1 MLNVMNNIAMI
12 AIGGALGAVS
22 RYGLSQLAINLFGK
36 GFPFGTLIANFV
48 GSLCMGLL
56 FALIENGSLA
66 PQVRMAVG
74 VGFLGAFT
82 TFSTFSLDTVL
93 MIQSGEIQKALLNII
108 FNLGLCL
115 MAVFIGLW
123 LGSK

>member
-1 MLNVMNNIAMI
+1 MNNVLMI
-12 AIGGALGAVS
+12 ALGGALGAVS

-48 GSLCMGLL
+48 GSLLMGLL
-56 FALIENGSLA
+56 FALIETEFLA
-66 PQVRMAVG
+66 PPVKVALG
-74 VGFLGAFT
+74 IGFLGAFT

-93 MIQSGEIQKALLNII
+93 MIQAGDLQKALLNIL

-115 MAVFIGLW
+115 AAVFIGLW

>member
-1 MLNVMNNIAMI
+1 MNNILMI
-12 AIGGALGAVS
+12 AAGGALGAIS

-48 GSLCMGLL
+48 GSLFMGLL
-56 FALIENGSLA
+56 FSLIETESLA
-66 PQVRMAVG
+66 PQVRIAVG

-93 MIQSGEIQKALLNII
+93 MIQNGEIQKAL
-108 FNLGLCL
+108 FNVLFNVGLCL

>member
-1 MLNVMNNIAMI
+1 MNNLLLIGL
-12 AIGGALGAVS
+12 GGALGAIS
-22 RYGLSQLAINLFGK
+22 RYGLSQLAINVFGK

-48 GSLCMGLL
+48 GSLLMGLL
-56 FALIENGSLA
+56 FSLVESESLMPQARIAL
-66 PQVRMAVG
+66 G

-93 MIQSGEIQKALLNII
+93 MLQAGEFQKAILNIL
-108 FNLGLCL
+108 FNLFLCL
-115 MAVFIGLW
+115 SAVCIGLW

>member
-1 MLNVMNNIAMI
+1 MNNLLMI
-12 AIGGALGAVS
+12 AAGGALGAIS

-48 GSLCMGLL
+48 GSLLMGLL
-56 FALIENGSLA
+56 FSLIETESLA
-66 PQVRMAVG
+66 PQVRIAVG

-93 MIQSGEIQKALLNII
+93 MIQSGEIQKALLNVL
-108 FNLGLCL
+108 FNVGLCL
-115 MAVFIGLW
+115 IAVFIGLL
-123 LGSK
+123 LGNK

>member
-1 MLNVMNNIAMI
+1 MI
-12 AIGGALGAVS
+12 NLLMIGLGGALGAIS

-48 GSLCMGLL
+48 GSLLMGLL
-56 FALIENGSLA
+56 FALIETESLM
-66 PQVRMAVG
+66 PQVRTALG
-74 VGFLGAFT
+74 IGFLGAFT

-93 MIQSGEIQKALLNII
+93 MIQAGDIQKALLNIL

>member
-1 MLNVMNNIAMI
+1 MNNLLMI
-12 AIGGALGAVS
+12 AVGGALGAIS
-22 RYGLSQLAINLFGK
+22 RYGLSQLAINVFGK

-48 GSLCMGLL
+48 GSLLMGLL
-56 FALIENGSLA
+56 FALLESESILPHAKISL
-66 PQVRMAVG
+66 G

-93 MIQSGEIQKALLNII
+93 MIQAGDIQKAILNII
-108 FNLGLCL
+108 GNLLLCL
-115 MAVFIGLW
+115 IAVFIGLW

>member
-1 MLNVMNNIAMI
+1 MNSVLMI
-12 AIGGALGAVS
+12 ALGGALGAVS

-48 GSLCMGLL
+48 GSLLMGLL
-56 FALIENGSLA
+56 FALIETESLS
-66 PQVRMAVG
+66 PHIKVAVG

-93 MIQSGEIQKALLNII
+93 MIQAGDLQKAILNIL

-115 MAVFIGLW
+115 IAVFIGLW

>member
-1 MLNVMNNIAMI
+1 MNNLLMI
-12 AIGGALGAVS
+12 ALGGALGAIS

-48 GSLCMGLL
+48 GSLLMGLL
-56 FALIENGSLA
+56 FSLIETESLM
-66 PQVRMAVG
+66 PQVKIALG
-74 VGFLGAFT
+74 IGFLGAFT

-93 MIQSGEIQKALLNII
+93 MIQAGDIQKALLNIL

>member
-1 MLNVMNNIAMI
+1 MNNLLMI
-12 AIGGALGAVS
+12 AVGGALGAIS
-22 RYGLSQLAINLFGK
+22 RYGLSQLAINVFGK

-48 GSLCMGLL
+48 GSLLMGLL
-56 FALIENGSLA
+56 FALIESESLM
-66 PQVRMAVG
+66 PQAKIALG

-93 MIQSGEIQKALLNII
+93 MIQAGDIQKAILNVLGNLL
-108 FNLGLCL
+108 LCL
-115 MAVFIGLW
+115 TAVFIGLW

>member
-1 MLNVMNNIAMI
+1 MNNLLMI
-12 AIGGALGAVS
+12 GLGGALGAMS

-48 GSLCMGLL
+48 GSLLMGLL
-56 FALIENGSLA
+56 FAPIETESLM
-66 PQVRMAVG
+66 PQVKIALG
-74 VGFLGAFT
+74 IGFLGAFT

-93 MIQSGEIQKALLNII
+93 MIQAGDIQKALLNIL

>member
-1 MLNVMNNIAMI
+1 MNNLLMI
-12 AIGGALGAVS
+12 GLGGALGAIS

-48 GSLCMGLL
+48 GSLLIGLL
-56 FALIENGSLA
+56 FSLIEAHSLI
-66 PQVRMAVG
+66 PQVRIALG
-74 VGFLGAFT
+74 IGFLGAFT

-93 MIQSGEIQKALLNII
+93 MIQAGDIQKALLNIL
-108 FNLGLCL
+108 FNLGLSL

>member
-1 MLNVMNNIAMI
+1 MNNLLMI
-12 AIGGALGAVS
+12 GLGGALGAMS

-48 GSLCMGLL
+48 GSLLMGLL
-56 FALIENGSLA
+56 FALIETESLM
-66 PQVRMAVG
+66 PQVKIALG
-74 VGFLGAFT
+74 IGFLGAFT

-93 MIQSGEIQKALLNII
+93 MIQAGDIQKALLNIL

>member
-1 MLNVMNNIAMI
+1 MNNVLMI
-12 AIGGALGAVS
+12 ALGGALGAIS

-48 GSLCMGLL
+48 GSLLMGLL
-56 FALIENGSLA
+56 FALIETESLA
-66 PQVRMAVG
+66 PQVKIALG
-74 VGFLGAFT
+74 IGFLGAFS

-93 MIQSGEIQKALLNII
+93 MIQAGELQKAALNIL

-115 MAVFIGLW
+115 LAVFIGLW